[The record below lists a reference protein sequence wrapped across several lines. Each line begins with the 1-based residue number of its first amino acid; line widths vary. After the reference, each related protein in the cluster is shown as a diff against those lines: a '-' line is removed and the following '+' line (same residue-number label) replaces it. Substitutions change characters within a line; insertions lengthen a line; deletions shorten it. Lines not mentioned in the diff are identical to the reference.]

1 MKGIERIKILSS
13 DIKDEQLKSIIDYLL
28 SRTDMNDKYLNE
40 EKSLSQMIKFIM
52 REANEKLKKV
62 SISGG
67 SVAYATDEMVF
78 GWAIHYWDESNS
90 NLSLDNKKTEK
101 EENDTNSPV
110 KSVQNKRKPD
120 KKEEWVSE
128 GQLTLFDM

>member
-90 NLSLDNKKTEK
+90 NLNLVNKKEEK
-101 EENDTNSPV
+101 EEKETNSPV
-110 KSVQNKRKPD
+110 ISGSNKQKTD
-120 KKEEWVSE
+120 KKEKWVSE

>member
-67 SVAYATDEMVF
+67 SVACATDEMVF
-78 GWAIHYWDESNS
+78 SWAIHYWDESNS
-90 NLSLDNKKTEK
+90 NLNLVNKK
-101 EENDTNSPV
+101 EEEANDTNSPV

>member
-62 SISGG
+62 SIDGG

-78 GWAIHYWDESNS
+78 SWAIHYWDESNL
-90 NLSLDNKKTEK
+90 NLDSKKEDK
-101 EENDTNSPV
+101 EENDTKSPV
-110 KSVQNKRKPD
+110 KSVQNKQKPD
-120 KKEEWVSE
+120 KKEEWASE

>member
-90 NLSLDNKKTEK
+90 NLNLVNKK
-101 EENDTNSPV
+101 EEEANDTNSPV
-110 KSVQNKRKPD
+110 KSGLNKRKPG
-120 KKEEWVSE
+120 KKEEWISE

>member
-90 NLSLDNKKTEK
+90 NLNLDNKKTEK

-110 KSVQNKRKPD
+110 MSGLNKQKPG
-120 KKEEWVSE
+120 KKEELVSE

>member
-13 DIKDEQLKSIIDYLL
+13 DIK
-28 SRTDMNDKYLNE
+28 DKYLNE

-90 NLSLDNKKTEK
+90 NLNLVNKK
-101 EENDTNSPV
+101 EEEANDT
-110 KSVQNKRKPD
+110 KSVQNKRKPG

>member
-62 SISGG
+62 SIDGG

-90 NLSLDNKKTEK
+90 NLNLVNKK
-101 EENDTNSPV
+101 EEEANDTNSPV
-110 KSVQNKRKPD
+110 MSGLNKQKPG

>member
-28 SRTDMNDKYLNE
+28 SRTDMNEKYLNE

-78 GWAIHYWDESNS
+78 GWAIHYWFSSNS
-90 NLSLDNKKTEK
+90 NLNLVNKK
-101 EENDTNSPV
+101 EEEANDTNSPV
-110 KSVQNKRKPD
+110 KSVQNKRKPG

>member
-90 NLSLDNKKTEK
+90 NLNLVNKK
-101 EENDTNSPV
+101 EEEANDTNSPV
-110 KSVQNKRKPD
+110 KSGLNKQKPG

>member
-90 NLSLDNKKTEK
+90 NLNLDNKK
-101 EENDTNSPV
+101 EEEANDTNSPV

>member
-62 SISGG
+62 SIDGG

-90 NLSLDNKKTEK
+90 NLNLVNKK
-101 EENDTNSPV
+101 EEEANDTNSPV
-110 KSVQNKRKPD
+110 KSVQNKRKPG

>member
-90 NLSLDNKKTEK
+90 NLNLVNKK
-101 EENDTNSPV
+101 EEEANDTNSPV
-110 KSVQNKRKPD
+110 KSVQNKRKPG

-128 GQLTLFDM
+128 GH

>member
-40 EKSLSQMIKFIM
+40 EKSLFQMIKFIM

-90 NLSLDNKKTEK
+90 NLNLDNKKED
-101 EENDTNSPV
+101 EANDTNSPV
-110 KSVQNKRKPD
+110 MSGLNKQKPG

>member
-40 EKSLSQMIKFIM
+40 EKSLFQMIKFIM

-90 NLSLDNKKTEK
+90 NLNLDNKKED

-110 KSVQNKRKPD
+110 MSELNKQKPG

>member
-52 REANEKLKKV
+52 REAN
-62 SISGG
+62 
-67 SVAYATDEMVF
+67 
-78 GWAIHYWDESNS
+78 
-90 NLSLDNKKTEK
+90 
-101 EENDTNSPV
+101 DTNSPV

>member
-1 MKGIERIKILSS
+1 MKGRERIKILSS

-90 NLSLDNKKTEK
+90 NLNLVNKK
-101 EENDTNSPV
+101 EEEANDTNSPV
-110 KSVQNKRKPD
+110 KSGLNKQKPG

>member
-90 NLSLDNKKTEK
+90 NLNLDNKKED
-101 EENDTNSPV
+101 EGNDTNSPV
-110 KSVQNKRKPD
+110 MSGLNKQKPG

>member
-1 MKGIERIKILSS
+1 MEGIERIKILSS

-78 GWAIHYWDESNS
+78 SWAIHYWDESNS
-90 NLSLDNKKTEK
+90 NLNLDNKKVEK
-101 EENDTNSPV
+101 EEKETNSPV
-110 KSVQNKRKPD
+110 ISGSNKQKTD
-120 KKEEWVSE
+120 KKEKWVSE

>member
-67 SVAYATDEMVF
+67 SVACATDEMVF
-78 GWAIHYWDESNS
+78 SWAIHYWDESNS
-90 NLSLDNKKTEK
+90 NLNLVNKK
-101 EENDTNSPV
+101 EEEANDTNSPF

>member
-90 NLSLDNKKTEK
+90 NLNLDNKKTEK

-110 KSVQNKRKPD
+110 MSGLNKRKPG

>member
-62 SISGG
+62 SIDGG

-78 GWAIHYWDESNS
+78 WWAIHYWDESNS
-90 NLSLDNKKTEK
+90 NLNLDNKKIEK

-110 KSVQNKRKPD
+110 KQKPG

>member
-52 REANEKLKKV
+52 REANE
-62 SISGG
+62 
-67 SVAYATDEMVF
+67 
-78 GWAIHYWDESNS
+78 
-90 NLSLDNKKTEK
+90 
-101 EENDTNSPV
+101 TNC
-110 KSVQNKRKPD
+110 
-120 KKEEWVSE
+120 
-128 GQLTLFDM
+128 L

>member
-90 NLSLDNKKTEK
+90 NLNLDNKKTDK

-110 KSVQNKRKPD
+110 MSGLNKQKPD

>member
-1 MKGIERIKILSS
+1 MKGLERIKILSS

-52 REANEKLKKV
+52 GEANEKLKKV
-62 SISGG
+62 SIDGG
-67 SVAYATDEMVF
+67 SVACATDEMVF

-90 NLSLDNKKTEK
+90 NLNLVNKK
-101 EENDTNSPV
+101 EEEANDTNSPV
-110 KSVQNKRKPD
+110 KSGQSKQKPD
-120 KKEEWVSE
+120 KKEAWVSE

>member
-13 DIKDEQLKSIIDYLL
+13 DIKDEQLKSIINYLL

-90 NLSLDNKKTEK
+90 NLNLDNKKED
-101 EENDTNSPV
+101 EANDTNSPV
-110 KSVQNKRKPD
+110 MSGLNKQKPG

>member
-78 GWAIHYWDESNS
+78 GWAIHYLDESNS
-90 NLSLDNKKTEK
+90 NLNLVNKK
-101 EENDTNSPV
+101 EEEANDTNSPV
-110 KSVQNKRKPD
+110 KSVQNKRKPG

>member
-90 NLSLDNKKTEK
+90 NLNLVNKK
-101 EENDTNSPV
+101 EEEANDTNSPV
-110 KSVQNKRKPD
+110 KSVQNKRKPE

>member
-62 SISGG
+62 SIDGG
-67 SVAYATDEMVF
+67 SVACATDEMVF

-90 NLSLDNKKTEK
+90 NLNLVNKK
-101 EENDTNSPV
+101 EEEANDTNSPV
-110 KSVQNKRKPD
+110 MSGLNKQKPG

>member
-90 NLSLDNKKTEK
+90 NLNLVNKK
-101 EENDTNSPV
+101 EEEANDTNSPV
-110 KSVQNKRKPD
+110 KSGQSKQKPD
-120 KKEEWVSE
+120 KKEAWVSE

>member
-67 SVAYATDEMVF
+67 SVAYATEMVF
-78 GWAIHYWDESNS
+78 GCAIHYWDESNS
-90 NLSLDNKKTEK
+90 NLNLVNKK
-101 EENDTNSPV
+101 EEEANDTNSPV
-110 KSVQNKRKPD
+110 KSVQNKRKPG

>member
-52 REANEKLKKV
+52 REANEKLKKI

-90 NLSLDNKKTEK
+90 NLNLDNKKEE

>member
-90 NLSLDNKKTEK
+90 NLNLDNKKTEK

-110 KSVQNKRKPD
+110 MSGLNKQKPD

>member
-90 NLSLDNKKTEK
+90 NLNLDNKKTEK

-110 KSVQNKRKPD
+110 MSGLNKQKPG
-120 KKEEWVSE
+120 KKEKWVSE

>member
-52 REANEKLKKV
+52 GEANEKLKKV
-62 SISGG
+62 SIDGG
-67 SVAYATDEMVF
+67 SVACATDEMVF

-90 NLSLDNKKTEK
+90 NLNLVNKK
-101 EENDTNSPV
+101 EEEANDTNSPV
-110 KSVQNKRKPD
+110 KSGQSKQKPD
-120 KKEEWVSE
+120 KKEKWVSE

>member
-90 NLSLDNKKTEK
+90 NLNLVNKK
-101 EENDTNSPV
+101 EEEANDTNSPV
-110 KSVQNKRKPD
+110 MSGLNKQKPG

>member
-90 NLSLDNKKTEK
+90 NLNLVNKK
-101 EENDTNSPV
+101 EEEANDTNSPV

>member
-78 GWAIHYWDESNS
+78 GWADGY
-90 NLSLDNKKTEK
+90 NLTPFVIAFKDWCDYMKNKIDKDDNY
-101 EENDTNSPV
+101 D
-110 KSVQNKRKPD
+110 
-120 KKEEWVSE
+120 
-128 GQLTLFDM
+128 